1 MGRLRADTLKA
12 ALPAARY
19 YASALQTMPPTQR
32 AGWVDGGLCPFH
44 PDTHKGNFRVN
55 LDTGAYR
62 CFSCDARGGDIL
74 DFHQQ
79 TRNLSLPET
88 IADLAREFLS
98 GGGWDD
104 A

>member
-1 MGRLRADTLKA
+1 MARLRADTLKA

-19 YASALQTMPPTQR
+19 YARVLPTLPPTQR
-32 AGWVDGGLCPFH
+32 GGWVDGGLCPFH
-44 PDTHKGNFRVN
+44 SDAHKGNFRVN

-62 CFSCDARGGDIL
+62 CFSCDAKGGDII

-79 TRNLSLPET
+79 SRSLSFPDT
-88 IADLAREFLS
+88 ITDLAREFLS